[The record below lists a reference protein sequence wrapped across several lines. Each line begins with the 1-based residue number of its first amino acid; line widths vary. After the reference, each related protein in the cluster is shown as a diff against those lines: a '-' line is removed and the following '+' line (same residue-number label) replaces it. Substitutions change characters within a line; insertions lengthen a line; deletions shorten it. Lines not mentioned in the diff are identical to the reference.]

1 MMIWKLW
8 QERHTSRIAEI
19 RASINEIE
27 TGFEYDKVERA
38 EDTTRELTRAEED
51 YKHNREGMLA
61 ELAAAETEAEKARI
75 QDRIDELDYEFNT
88 KRQRKLE
95 DQAEEDSDAEYAK
108 NVRVKALQAQLAA
121 EETEY
126 DKQKKKRLADQT
138 ELENAARACNQ
149 VELDAIQERYDTEVA
164 SANKALTEIAAKR
177 DEALAG
183 IKAAPAELGPAAK
196 AFEDLGVKIFDLNGN
211 LRILSVVWQEVI
223 DKLGKIPN
231 ETERDVLAMEL
242 LGQGRHGAES
252 ADQSGSGRAGPAAPG
267 SARYG
272 GGGR

>member
-1 MMIWKLW
+1 MAQQSAKMLDIEGKFTKEKKGLEKSLSDSILAIAKDTNDDLETL

-138 ELENAARACNQ
+138 ELENQ
-149 VELDAIQERYDTEVA
+149 
-164 SANKALTEIAAKR
+164 
-177 DEALAG
+177 
-183 IKAAPAELGPAAK
+183 P
-196 AFEDLGVKIFDLNGN
+196 
-211 LRILSVVWQEVI
+211 
-223 DKLGKIPN
+223 
-231 ETERDVLAMEL
+231 
-242 LGQGRHGAES
+242 GRVTRS
-252 ADQSGSGRAGPAAPG
+252 S
-267 SARYG
+267 
-272 GGGR
+272 